1 MDVCCNPVG
10 NLMPFQAYHREL
22 LEQRQRAIKNRQT
35 PALTGAPYKKPA
47 ANELTRNPPRK
58 LAPVKRP
65 KDRKSGSK
73 RHRHKATNS
82 FL

>member
-1 MDVCCNPVG
+1 MFVVIV
-10 NLMPFQAYHREL
+10 LEIVMSFQAYHREL
-22 LEQRQRAIKNRQT
+22 LEERQRVVKNRQP
-35 PALTGAPYKKPA
+35 PALTEAPYKKPS

-73 RHRHKATNS
+73 RHRQKATNS